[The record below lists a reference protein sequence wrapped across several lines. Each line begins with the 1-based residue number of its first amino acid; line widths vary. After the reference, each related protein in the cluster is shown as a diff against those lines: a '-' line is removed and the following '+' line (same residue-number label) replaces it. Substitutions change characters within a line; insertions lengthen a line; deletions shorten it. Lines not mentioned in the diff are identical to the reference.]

1 MPRSCYGTRHSQ
13 THWFKSSG
21 LFHRV
26 FCDWSSVVIPTKL
39 TPSLLISRL
48 LLDPLGQLCSMC
60 LSSSRIQL
68 AIGGVSFQSGNG
80 DRRSSSTPH
89 VGSGSASHLLSSWMS
104 PSLFLGILHF
114 LCHWLPPTTEFA
126 CRLSPFCQELK
137 HHTNPHH
144 LLACCV
150 HVCLHVLSC

>member
-1 MPRSCYGTRHSQ
+1 MPRSCHGTRHSQ

-26 FCDWSSVVIPTKL
+26 FCDWSSVVIPNKL

-68 AIGGVSFQSGNG
+68 AIGGMSFQSGNG

-89 VGSGSASHLLSSWMS
+89 VGSGSASHLLSSWRCLLTVHS
-104 PSLFLGILHF
+104 PHQPLESKSLLRNSA
-114 LCHWLPPTTEFA
+114 LP
-126 CRLSPFCQELK
+126 LS
-137 HHTNPHH
+137 
-144 LLACCV
+144 LAAPY
-150 HVCLHVLSC
+150 H